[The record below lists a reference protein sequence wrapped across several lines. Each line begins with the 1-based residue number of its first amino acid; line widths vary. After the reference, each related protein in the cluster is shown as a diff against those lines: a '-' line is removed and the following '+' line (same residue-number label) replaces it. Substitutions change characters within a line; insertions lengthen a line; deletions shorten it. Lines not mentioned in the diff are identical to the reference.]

1 MRVILSA
8 TLIDKV
14 FLSQRLAEFM
24 MNRKAQGIA
33 QPILALVMFVALLPG
48 CSTLPEAPG
57 ISSEELQAIEARYGV
72 EARERVQSWRH
83 VIADNQSRPV
93 LEKLDVANRFFN
105 RLKFEDDAVHWH
117 REDYWATPIE
127 TLATNGGDCEDLSIG
142 KYITLKEL
150 GVADQCL
157 RLTYV
162 KSLTL
167 NKPHMVLNYQC
178 NDKEDNLVLDNIEP
192 KIVPSSERIDLLPVY
207 SFNANGLWIAKRRG
221 MGPQVGG
228 SGRLSLW
235 TELLSRVA
243 KPFGAA
249 RNN

>member
-1 MRVILSA
+1 
-8 TLIDKV
+8 
-14 FLSQRLAEFM
+14 
-24 MNRKAQGIA
+24 
-33 QPILALVMFVALLPG
+33 MFVSKLPIYAIIFASIVLLILISG

-93 LEKLDVANRFFN
+93 PEKLDVANRFFN
-105 RLKFEDDAVHWH
+105 RLKFEDDDVHWKV
-117 REDYWATPIE
+117 EDYWATPIE

-142 KYITLKEL
+142 KYFTLKEL

-178 NDKEDNLVLDNIEP
+178 NGKEDSLVLDNIVP
-192 KIVPSSERIDLLPVY
+192 AIVPAAERSDLLPVY
-207 SFNANGLWIAKRRG
+207 SFNANGLWIAKRQG
-221 MGPQVGG
+221 MGEQVGG
-228 SGRLSLW
+228 SERLSLW
-235 TELLSRVA
+235 TELLRRIA
-243 KPFGAA
+243 KPFGANA
-249 RNN
+249 NN